1 MMIGND
7 LTTQAIEWALKGL
20 ERRSQVSANNIAN
33 AETPGF
39 RASAVDF
46 EGQLRSALGA
56 GRISRIAEPTLSPT
70 TTPVSV
76 NGNNVRLEDELVGMI
91 QTNLRKSAMVEAF
104 NYKAG
109 LLRTAL
115 RTQ

>member
-91 QTNLRKSAMVEAF
+91 QTNLRKNAMVEAF
-104 NYKAG
+104 NYKAN

>member
-39 RASAVDF
+39 RASAVD
-46 EGQLRSALGA
+46 
-56 GRISRIAEPTLSPT
+56 
-70 TTPVSV
+70 
-76 NGNNVRLEDELVGMI
+76 VRLEDELVGMI